1 MNLKVGNKYL
11 CKKSLNF
18 NKEPKEIK
26 IGDQDS
32 KILKYQYYKLEKI
45 GANHV
50 MIYSDI
56 SYECLSI
63 TKNCNVT
70 PWYFYDYF
78 YTNQELRK
86 IKLEKLKNYQKNTHM
101 V

>member
-1 MNLKVGNKYL
+1 MNLIVGNKYL

-26 IGDQDS
+26 IGEQDS
-32 KILKYQYYKLEKI
+32 EILKDQYYKLEKI

-50 MIYSDI
+50 IIYCDTSSD
-56 SYECLSI
+56 YECLSI
-63 TKNCNVT
+63 TKGNNVA

-78 YTNQELRK
+78 YT
-86 IKLEKLKNYQKNTHM
+86 IKEMRKLKLDKLKWKQNL
-101 V
+101 